1 MPQSVDEL
9 KDAIVQATELLFKAG
24 VMQHGGHG
32 NLSARLPG
40 DQMVLTS
47 RGNIRRLTTA
57 DLAVVTFDGQM
68 ISGSMEPTNAEIVP
82 MHAAVYRARSDVGA
96 IIHTH
101 SPHVTAFA
109 LAHQPLPVAYEGL
122 LRFGTQEPIPV
133 ADWAPRGS
141 DESVGN
147 ILRQLE
153 QHPSAPAVLLANH
166 GLLAF
171 GSDPLQAAQLI
182 VSMEEA
188 AEITLRAR
196 ELGGEKPFPAGAVEK
211 EQQRMRQFQ
220 ARR

>member
-1 MPQSVDEL
+1 MSQSIDEL
-9 KDAIVQATELLFKAG
+9 KDMIVRAAEMLFKAE

-32 NLSARLPG
+32 NLSARLIG
-40 DQMVLTS
+40 DQMVITS
-47 RGNIRRLTTA
+47 GGNIRGLTTA
-57 DLAVVTFDGQM
+57 DLAVVAFDGQI
-68 ISGSMEPTNAEIVP
+68 ISGRMEPTNAEIVS
-82 MHAAVYRARSDVGA
+82 MHAAVYRTKSDVGA

-133 ADWAPRGS
+133 AEWAPRGS

-147 ILRQLE
+147 IVEQIK
-153 QHPSAPAVLLANH
+153 QHPTAPAVLLANH

-171 GSDPLQAAQLI
+171 SSDPLRTAQLI

-188 AEITLRAR
+188 AEFTLRAR
-196 ELGGEKPFPAGAVEK
+196 DLGGEKAFPAGAAEK
-211 EQQRMRQFQ
+211 EQERMRQFQ

>member
-1 MPQSVDEL
+1 MLQSVEEL
-9 KDAIVQATELLFKAG
+9 KDEIVRATELLFKAG

-40 DQMVLTS
+40 DKMVLTS
-47 RGNIRRLTTA
+47 GGNIRGLTTA
-57 DLAVVTFDGQM
+57 DLAVVTFDGQV
-68 ISGSMEPTNAEIVP
+68 ISGSIEPTNAEIVP
-82 MHAAVYRARSDVGA
+82 MHAAIYRTRGDVGA

-122 LRFGTQEPIPV
+122 LRFGTQEPMPV
-133 ADWAPRGS
+133 AEWAPRGS

-147 ILRQLE
+147 ILRQIE
-153 QHPSAPAVLLANH
+153 QHPTAPAVLLANH

-171 GSDPLQAAQLI
+171 GSDPLQTAQLI

-188 AEITLRAR
+188 AEFTLGAR
-196 ELGGEKPFPAGAVEK
+196 DLGGEKPFPAGAAEK
-211 EQQRMRQFQ
+211 AQERMRQFE

>member
-1 MPQSVDEL
+1 MSQSVDEL
-9 KDAIVQATELLFKAG
+9 KDVIVRAAEMLFKAG

-47 RGNIRRLTTA
+47 GGNIRGLTAA
-57 DLAVVTFDGQM
+57 DLAVVTFDGQV
-68 ISGSMEPTNAEIVP
+68 ISGRMEPTNAEIVS
-82 MHAAVYRARSDVGA
+82 MHAAVYRTKSDVGA

-101 SPHVTAFA
+101 SPYVTAFA
-109 LAHQPLPVAYEGL
+109 LAHQPLPIAYEGL

-133 ADWAPRGS
+133 AEWAPRGS

-147 ILRQLE
+147 IVGQIN
-153 QHPSAPAVLLANH
+153 QHPSTPAVLLANH

-171 GSDPLQAAQLI
+171 SSDPLRTAQLI

-188 AEITLRAR
+188 AEFTVRAR
-196 ELGGEKPFPAGAVEK
+196 DLGGEKPFPAGAAEK
-211 EQQRMRQFQ
+211 EKDRMRQFQ
-220 ARR
+220 ASR